1 MLDDRDRQA
10 IYSLG
15 YQEGFNDALK
25 KMREYT
31 KFIRLSENMSCTTAT
46 NFTQEDNIWII
57 EGKDKYK

>member
-15 YQEGFNDALK
+15 YQEGFNEALK

-31 KFIRLSENMSCTTAT
+31 KFIRISDKMSCTAT
-46 NFTQEDNIWII
+46 NFTPEDNIWII
-57 EGKDKYK
+57 EGMDKYK